1 MVVEEGQ
8 RSENRER
15 ESRIYRASR
24 ELLLHFGYDK
34 TTVSDIA
41 KEAGI
46 SKGAIYLH
54 FASKEALVEAL
65 IKHDLMAYTS
75 DTINAIETDT
85 ENLTFVSMYQ
95 HSLLALPNYPIVQAI
110 IRGDE
115 HVFGNYLRQRS
126 HEFIEIKRNQ
136 RLPFLKAMQAVGA
149 LRADVDMHVVAF
161 ILDCFGFG
169 MLHASEF
176 MAEDQIPE
184 IEALVNEMGVM
195 LERFLMP
202 ENGGNLNAAR
212 DIILDAVRS
221 YRTQLGDDD

>member
-1 MVVEEGQ
+1 MVVEEGN

-15 ESRIYRASR
+15 EYRIYRASR
-24 ELLLHFGYDK
+24 DLLLHFGYDK

-54 FASKEALVEAL
+54 FSSKDALIEAL

-75 DTINAIETDT
+75 DTLTAIENDTDS
-85 ENLTFVSMYQ
+85 LTFIRMYQ
-95 HSLLALPNYPIVQAI
+95 QSLFALPKYPVVQAI

-115 HVFGNYLRQRS
+115 RVFGNYLARRS

-136 RLPFLKAMQAVGA
+136 RFPFLKSMQDSGA
-149 LRADVDMHVVAF
+149 LRADVNMHVVAF
-161 ILDCFGFG
+161 ILDCFGYG

-176 MAEDQIPE
+176 MEDDQIPE

-195 LERFLMP
+195 LERYLVP
-202 ENGGNLNAAR
+202 ADGGNLQAAR
-212 DIILDAVRS
+212 EIIIDVIRA
-221 YRTQLGDDD
+221 YRKQLGDED